1 MNLGERIYQMRTTR
15 NMSQGDLADKLNVSR
30 QSISKW
36 ENNMSVPDLEKIVL
50 LSNIFQVS
58 LDELVKGE
66 EPSTVLVAEKP
77 VNTSNKIAG
86 TILLCMAFLLSLVF
100 LLLSAEFAL
109 YILVLPFLVSG
120 IICFVVKK
128 YTGLWCAWSVLFIL
142 DIIFRFMTGMFG
154 VMNIQQM
161 RNMVIGLLTGS
172 YSFGYIFIII
182 YLIIKIALVLIT
194 AKKVSVRK
202 NMKIFWSCAV
212 GFLIVQMVINVL
224 PYLRNYQHLFTGLL
238 SLGVGYVFVHMILE
252 WIGFLLLL

>member
-66 EPSTVLVAEKP
+66 EPGKALVVEKP

-86 TILLCMAFLLSLVF
+86 AILLCMAFLLSLVF
-100 LLLSAEFAL
+100 LLLRAEFAL

-120 IICFVVKK
+120 IICFAVKK
-128 YTGLWCAWSVLFIL
+128 YTGLWCAWSVLCIL
-142 DIIFRFMTGMFG
+142 DIIFRFMTGIFG

-161 RNMVIGLLTGS
+161 RNMIRGLLTGS
-172 YSFGYIFIII
+172 FI
-182 YLIIKIALVLIT
+182 LIRDITPIASI
-194 AKKVSVRK
+194 
-202 NMKIFWSCAV
+202 C
-212 GFLIVQMVINVL
+212 
-224 PYLRNYQHLFTGLL
+224 
-238 SLGVGYVFVHMILE
+238 
-252 WIGFLLLL
+252 